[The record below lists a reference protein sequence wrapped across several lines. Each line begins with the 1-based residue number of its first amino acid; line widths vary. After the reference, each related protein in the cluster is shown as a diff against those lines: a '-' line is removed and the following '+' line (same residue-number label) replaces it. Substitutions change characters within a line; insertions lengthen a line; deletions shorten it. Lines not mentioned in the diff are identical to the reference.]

1 MYRLIFP
8 ITLLILHSEVIDRC
22 NSIHFNMITG
32 GTVLLKHSGP
42 GWPNPDELR
51 KDMEEFFSKKYGN
64 GVKLGV
70 LSSEPDQART
80 ADEGTEVK
88 DKPLDIHFDY
98 LPRDIKKYLDRFV
111 VKQDD
116 AKKVLATTICDHYNH
131 IKGCSAKGPCKEYA
145 KQNII
150 MLGPTGVG
158 KTYLV
163 RTIADLIGVPFVKAD
178 ATKFS
183 ETGYVGGDVEDLVR
197 ELVQKAD
204 GDIRLAEYGI
214 IYLDEIDKISTPSNV
229 LGRDVSGGGVQRG
242 LLKLMEETE
251 VSLRTPF
258 DLTSQ
263 LQAAMEF
270 QSKGKVSRSVINT
283 RHILFIVSGAFNGLS
298 DIIRK
303 RLGARAIGFSSEGQ
317 KLDKDQDYFSY
328 SKSNDFIEYGFES
341 EFVGRLPVIVS
352 CQELTV
358 DDLFQILKN
367 SEGSIIHQYI
377 NAFEA
382 YGIDLIPTDEGLYK
396 IAEKAFIEHTGARSL
411 VGVCERIFREYKYNL
426 PHSPVKRLELTARLV
441 EQPHIV
447 LQEILD
453 SVKEDRLVEMDQQ
466 FNTIAEEWSANN
478 GIQIHLQPEAARL
491 LSEKALER
499 DDKLEDIFSEIFKD
513 FEHGL
518 NLIRQSQGVQKFEIT
533 PDVVRDPQSTLN
545 EWIRSQYAVGKK

>member
-1 MYRLIFP
+1 
-8 ITLLILHSEVIDRC
+8 
-22 NSIHFNMITG
+22 
-32 GTVLLKHSGP
+32 
-42 GWPNPDELR
+42 
-51 KDMEEFFSKKYGN
+51 MEEFFSKKYGN

-80 ADEGTEVK
+80 ADEGTDVK
-88 DKPLDIHFDY
+88 DKPLDIQFDY

-116 AKKVLATTICDHYNH
+116 AKKVLATAICDHYNH
-131 IKGCSAKGPCKEYA
+131 IKGCSVKGPCKEYA

-214 IYLDEIDKISTPSNV
+214 IYLDEIDKISAPSNV

-270 QSKGKVSRSVINT
+270 QSKGKVTRSVINT
-283 RHILFIVSGAFNGLS
+283 RHILFIVSGAFNGLA
-298 DIIRK
+298 DIVRK
-303 RLGARAIGFSSEGQ
+303 RMGAKAIGFHSTGRELSEEM
-317 KLDKDQDYFSY
+317 DYFSFT
-328 SKSNDFIEYGFES
+328 KSTDFIEYGFES

-352 CQELTV
+352 CRELGV
-358 DDLFQILKN
+358 EDLFQILKN

-382 YGIDLIPTDEGLYK
+382 YGIELVPTDEGLYR
-396 IAEKAFIEHTGARSL
+396 IAEKAYEERTGARSL
-411 VGVCERIFREYKYNL
+411 VGVCERTFREYKYHL

-441 EQPHIV
+441 DDPDTV
-447 LQEILD
+447 LTEILE
-453 SVKEDRLVEMDQQ
+453 SVRDKRLDEMDHQ
-466 FNTIAEEWSANN
+466 FNEIAEAWSEKND
-478 GIQIHLQPEAARL
+478 IQIHLKPEAARL
-491 LSEKALER
+491 LSEKALESGE
-499 DDKLEDIFSEIFKD
+499 KLEDVFSEIFRD

-518 NLIRQSQGVQKFEIT
+518 NLIRQSEGNRKFEIT
-533 PDVVRDPQSTLN
+533 TAVVRDPRTTLD
-545 EWIRSQYAVGKK
+545 EWIKSLYAENRSQ